1 MNRVR
6 MTLGVVSAAAVVL
19 MASCGDAPAPMSPD
33 GAEPATDGLQPAAA
47 AMPSH
52 CPSNLHQRS
61 PEQVLDDHRA
71 ALAAGDFDAAICNYA
86 TDAIVI
92 GDGGID
98 TGHEQIRSSL
108 EFFNRVFEGDATSG
122 DSADRGRR
130 ADESDLD
137 GSAAL
142 HDRPPV
148 HQRPG
153 RHRHVHHPPGPHPWA
168 DLARISRVYVLLTR
182 APHRDHSDPGAP
194 LRSDSPARMPP
205 S

>member
-108 EFFNRVFEGDATSG
+108 EFFNRVFEGTQPQVIQQIVVDVLTNQTSMVRLLFTIDHPCISVPDG
-122 DSADRGRR
+122 IDTYIIRRGLIHGQTSH
-130 ADESDLD
+130 AF
-137 GSAAL
+137 
-142 HDRPPV
+142 PV
-148 HQRPG
+148 F
-153 RHRHVHHPPGPHPWA
+153 
-168 DLARISRVYVLLTR
+168 TCF
-182 APHRDHSDPGAP
+182 
-194 LRSDSPARMPP
+194 
-205 S
+205 